1 MNGRSTSWT
10 TGLGIVEVSGR
21 SRVPSPPARISAC
34 TIRPSPAPRSWLGQ
48 NLQANPLAD
57 SPLCQNLQANPLA
70 ESPSPAHALVD
81 EPGPGGGVAVD
92 EVASVDDQVAG
103 HPLAHLGPV
112 QLGELRPL
120 GHQHACVGAVDR

>member
-21 SRVPSPPARISAC
+21 SRVPPPPARITAC
-34 TIRPSPAPRSWLGQ
+34 TIRPSPAPRFWLG
-48 NLQANPLAD
+48 
-57 SPLCQNLQANPLA
+57 QNLQANPLA

-92 EVASVDDQVAG
+92 EVAPVDDQVAG

-120 GHQHACVGAVDR
+120 RHQHARVGAVD